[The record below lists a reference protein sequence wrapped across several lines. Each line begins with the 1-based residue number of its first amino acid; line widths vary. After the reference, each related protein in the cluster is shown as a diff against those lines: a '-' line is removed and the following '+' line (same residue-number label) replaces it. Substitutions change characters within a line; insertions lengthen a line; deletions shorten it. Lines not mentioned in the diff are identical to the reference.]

1 MLEDLTVWITTNC
14 EKFLE
19 MEVPD
24 HLTCPMRTLHAGEEP
39 TIKTTWN
46 NGLLQ
51 NWVKVMTRLYIV
63 TLLIQLTCRVHHV
76 KCQAGWLTIWI
87 RDWGNKYQ

>member
-24 HLTCPMRTLHAGEEP
+24 HLTCPMRNLHAGEEP

-46 NGLLQ
+46 NGLVP
-51 NWVKVMTRLYIV
+51 NWGRSKSRLNIV
-63 TLLIQLTCRVHHV
+63 TLLT
-76 KCQAGWLTIWI
+76 
-87 RDWGNKYQ
+87 